1 MDDIRAHIAHERDIE
16 VEGWGGIV
24 SWRTLISADR
34 TPTVGLTAGTADIE
48 PGATVD
54 GALHHHAPHE
64 LYYFLAGCGHVHI
77 DGEEHPV
84 EAGSVVFVPG
94 GTPHF
99 VRNTGD
105 EVLRLLYTF
114 PVDSFTDVEYEFPD
128 PRP

>member
-1 MDDIRAHIAHERDIE
+1 VDDIRAHIAHERDLE
-16 VEGWGGIV
+16 VEGWGEIV
-24 SWRTLISADR
+24 TWRTLVSGDR
-34 TPTVGLTAGTADIE
+34 TPTAGLTAGTADIE

-64 LYYFLAGCGHVHI
+64 LYYFLAGRGQVHI
-77 DGEEHPV
+77 DGEDHAV

-105 EVLRLLYTF
+105 EVLRLLYAF
-114 PVDSFTDVEYEFPD
+114 PVDSFTEVEYVFPE
-128 PRP
+128 R